1 MQICHDV
8 VDLHGSSALAR
19 GSRFS
24 FACTSDGW
32 RSMVRALCGHWPSH
46 VKDRTLTLEGRLQG
60 LFDGLADML
69 GKEQEAQSADEAK
82 HRAALRVF
90 FAGLAP
96 AIEVAVNAQRVLD
109 RVAATKFSVFH
120 YFKENENL
128 VSGIFADLLRPD
140 GRHGQGV
147 AFLRLF
153 LDEIDRG
160 GKASIRARRDYG
172 SLEQCSVY
180 TEYATSSG
188 RRIDILLKLGD
199 KMIGIENKPWAHE
212 QPKQLQDYLEFLQ
225 GRDDQACVLYL
236 SGSGERSA
244 TIEHDHR
251 YLTIPYG
258 HRQSHPSVAHWIAEC
273 SRRCHADKVQW
284 FLKDLH
290 EYIGRM
296 FYTEVVEPI

>member
-1 MQICHDV
+1 
-8 VDLHGSSALAR
+8 
-19 GSRFS
+19 
-24 FACTSDGW
+24 
-32 RSMVRALCGHWPSH
+32 
-46 VKDRTLTLEGRLQG
+46 
-60 LFDGLADML
+60 ML
-69 GKEQEAQSADEAK
+69 KSEQEVQRADEAK
-82 HRAALRVF
+82 HRASLRVF
-90 FAGLAP
+90 FAGLSP
-96 AIEVAVNAQRVLD
+96 AIEVAVNAQKVLD
-109 RVAATKFSVFH
+109 RVAATRFSVFH

-128 VSGIFADLLRPD
+128 VSGIFADLLSPD

-160 GKASIRARRDYG
+160 GKASIRKRRDYG

-188 RRIDILLKLGD
+188 RRIDILLELED
-199 KMIGIENKPWAHE
+199 KMIGIENKPWAYE
-212 QPKQLQDYLEFLQ
+212 QPNQLQDYLDFLQ
-225 GRDDQACVLYL
+225 ERDDQACVLYL
-236 SGSGERSA
+236 SGSGAHST
-244 TIEHDHR
+244 TIENDDR

-258 HRQSHPSVAHWIAEC
+258 HRQSYPSVAHWIAEC

-296 FYTEVVEPI
+296 FYTEIVEPI